1 MIRAMYTAASGMNA
15 QQANIDNIA
24 HNLANVN
31 TSGFKKSRVEFE
43 DLVYQ
48 QIAAPGTPTD
58 ATAESPI
65 GMELGLGAKP
75 VAISRD
81 FASGN
86 LRATNAPYDVA
97 IEGRGFLRGDANADG
112 TVDLSDAVATLTH
125 LFGGG
130 REPECMDA
138 SDADDSG
145 VVEIT
150 DPIFLLGA
158 LFLGLR
164 QILPPHPEC
173 GADGTLDDLGCGRSC
188 P

>member
-1 MIRAMYTAASGMNA
+1 MRGASVTWRPG
-15 QQANIDNIA
+15 
-24 HNLANVN
+24 
-31 TSGFKKSRVEFE
+31 EF
-43 DLVYQ
+43 DV
-48 QIAAPGTPTD
+48 A
-58 ATAESPI
+58 AES
-65 GMELGLGAKP
+65 GGFLGRERETFSP
-75 VAISRD
+75 VREVQPGVIR
-81 FASGN
+81 
-86 LRATNAPYDVA
+86 
-97 IEGRGFLRGDANADG
+97 IEGPGFLRGDANADG
-112 TVDLSDAVATLTH
+112 TVDLSDAVATLTY

-173 GADGTLDDLGCGRSC
+173 GADGTRDDLGCGRSC